1 MGSGCC
7 GDGGAVWSVDEVAGP
22 CFYFGCVRVC
32 NVCVCALRARVSRCV
47 RVREGERESQREPE
61 RERERERECEDLRAQ
76 GGGEEEEYLHCNG
89 DLLILIKRPTYVVKE
104 TYLY

>member
-1 MGSGCC
+1 M
-7 GDGGAVWSVDEVAGP
+7 
-22 CFYFGCVRVC
+22 C

-76 GGGEEEEYLHCNG
+76 GGGG
-89 DLLILIKRPTYVVKE
+89 RRRSTYIAME